1 MAEEASVVEEVEI
14 GAAGVASVEA
24 VEDLVA
30 IEVDLQLV
38 AEEVVVEAVEAEGVA
53 VEPLKLL

>member
-14 GAAGVASVEA
+14 EAAGVASVEA

-30 IEVDLQLV
+30 IEEDLQLV
-38 AEEVVVEAVEAEGVA
+38 VGVEEEEGVAAEVVA
-53 VEPLKLL
+53 VEPQKLL

>member
-1 MAEEASVVEEVEI
+1 MVEEVEI
-14 GAAGVASVEA
+14 EAAGVASVEA

-38 AEEVVVEAVEAEGVA
+38 VVVEEEEVVVAEAVA
-53 VEPLKLL
+53 VEPQKLL

>member
-14 GAAGVASVEA
+14 EAAGVASVEA

-38 AEEVVVEAVEAEGVA
+38 AEEVVVEAVAAEGVA
-53 VEPLKLL
+53 VEPQKLL

>member
-38 AEEVVVEAVEAEGVA
+38 AEEVVVEAVEAEVVP

>member
-1 MAEEASVVEEVEI
+1 MAEEASVVEEVEKE
-14 GAAGVASVEA
+14 AAGVASVEA

-38 AEEVVVEAVEAEGVA
+38 AEEVVVEAVAAEGVA

>member
-14 GAAGVASVEA
+14 EAAGVASAEA

-30 IEVDLQLV
+30 IEEDLQLV
-38 AEEVVVEAVEAEGVA
+38 VGVEEEEAVGAEAVA
-53 VEPLKLL
+53 VEPQKLL

>member
-1 MAEEASVVEEVEI
+1 MVEEASVVEEVEI

-38 AEEVVVEAVEAEGVA
+38 AEEVVVEAVAAEVVH
-53 VEPLKLL
+53 VEPQKLL

>member
-30 IEVDLQLV
+30 IEEDLQLV
-38 AEEVVVEAVEAEGVA
+38 VGVEEEEGVAAEAVA
-53 VEPLKLL
+53 VEPRKLL

>member
-30 IEVDLQLV
+30 IEEDLQLV
-38 AEEVVVEAVEAEGVA
+38 VGVEEEEAVGGEAVA
-53 VEPLKLL
+53 VEPQKLL

>member
-1 MAEEASVVEEVEI
+1 MVEEASVVEEVEI

-38 AEEVVVEAVEAEGVA
+38 EEEVDVEVVAAEVVA
-53 VEPLKLL
+53 VEPQKLL

>member
-1 MAEEASVVEEVEI
+1 MVEEASVVEEVEI
-14 GAAGVASVEA
+14 EAAGVASVEA
-24 VEDLVA
+24 VGDLVA

-38 AEEVVVEAVEAEGVA
+38 AEEVVVEAVAAEGVA

>member
-24 VEDLVA
+24 VADLVA
-30 IEVDLQLV
+30 IEEDHQLV
-38 AEEVVVEAVEAEGVA
+38 VGVEEEEAVGAEAVA

>member
-1 MAEEASVVEEVEI
+1 MVEEASVVEEEEI

-38 AEEVVVEAVEAEGVA
+38 AEEVVVEAVAAEGVA
-53 VEPLKLL
+53 VEPQKLL

>member
-1 MAEEASVVEEVEI
+1 MVEEASVVEEVEI
-14 GAAGVASVEA
+14 EAAGVASVEA

-38 AEEVVVEAVEAEGVA
+38 AEEVVVEAVAAEGVA